1 MNEEKFITHK
11 PINPTLTPYI
21 SYYYF
26 HSSKDHR
33 LQKRFIYYPGFKN
46 ALTIYR
52 NATVKFAHHY
62 SQVVP
67 DSNPNYVFIY
77 SGMQSHPRTADMVA
91 PFDKIGIVFNGLGIN
106 NFTAQPL
113 GKISTHPIEKSFHY
127 FGNDFT
133 ACCRAV
139 YAENDTITK
148 VALLDHFFA
157 TQLMGFQ
164 DHMLLK
170 SIQTIHQSP
179 QKLSVTNLSER
190 LNTHRKTLLRLFQ
203 KHLVCSVKDYL
214 DIVQFR
220 KSLDD
225 YFLFTQQKI
234 SLTELALKNDYYDQ
248 SQFIHH
254 FQRLAGIN
262 PKTFFQ
268 NVQQVG
274 KEATFWAL
282 Q

>member
-1 MNEEKFITHK
+1 MSQEQFITHK
-11 PINPTLTPYI
+11 PINPTLAPYI

-26 HSSKDHR
+26 HSAEDCH
-33 LQKRFIYYPGFKN
+33 LQKRFTYYPGFKN
-46 ALTIYR
+46 ALTIYKH
-52 NATVKFAHHY
+52 ATVKFAPHY

-67 DSNPNYVFIY
+67 GSTSNYVFIY
-77 SGMQSHPRTADMVA
+77 SGMQPHPRTADMVA

-106 NFTAQPL
+106 HFILSPL
-113 GKISTHPIEKSFHY
+113 DKISPHPIEKSFHH
-127 FGNDFT
+127 FGNEFT

-139 YAENDTITK
+139 YAEDDITTK
-148 VALLDHFFA
+148 VALLDHFF
-157 TQLMGFQ
+157 TSQLIGFQ
-164 DHMLLK
+164 NYTLLK
-170 SIQTIHQSP
+170 GIETIHQST
-179 QKLSVTNLSER
+179 QKLSVSDLAEQ
-190 LNTHRKTLLRLFQ
+190 LNIHRKTLLRLFQ

-262 PKTFFQ
+262 PKTFFHS
-268 NVQQVG
+268 VQQVG
-274 KEATFWAL
+274 QEATFWAL